1 LADPPPL
8 SELSV
13 EPEAGLTADSAFSAK
28 ELSPSF
34 DLPDPD
40 DAPSVQ
46 QTVAVAGPAASAR
59 AMPTAAVIPI
69 PRGFIPDPGPG
80 PAEPA
85 LPRVI
90 ALATRHPPTIA
101 SYPWLKAAQRK
112 RRRTRLSNTAAWM
125 VTIAIMSGMI
135 GVAAT
140 YLSGPRPN
148 PEPVAQR

>member
-13 EPEAGLTADSAFSAK
+13 EPEAGLTADHAFSAK

-34 DLPDPD
+34 DLPDSD
-40 DAPSVQ
+40 DEPPVQ
-46 QTVAVAGPAASAR
+46 QTVVVAAPAAPVR
-59 AMPTAAVIPI
+59 ATPTAAVIPM
-69 PRGFIPDPGPG
+69 PRGFIPDPGPV
-80 PAEPA
+80 EPA